1 MRQAEP
7 PDHTGTRGRA
17 ASRRG
22 RGASADIELHA
33 LVLAAGAASRFGGL
47 KQLVTLEGRPLLCGI
62 TERATE
68 VADRTWVVL
77 GARAAEIAPV
87 LAEYPVSVLVNPLWS
102 EGLAS
107 SIRTGIAHLPPSCG
121 AVLLLLADQARV
133 CGEDLRRLA
142 STWRRRSQGIA
153 AAQHGTVVGVPAIF
167 PRVLFA
173 ELSQLTGDVGAR
185 GLIARHA
192 SQVTTVPMPNAAF
205 DLDTPADLASL
216 RDGTGPEGHSR

>member
-1 MRQAEP
+1 MSDA
-7 PDHTGTRGRA
+7 
-17 ASRRG
+17 
-22 RGASADIELHA
+22 IELHA

-47 KQLVTLEGRPLLCGI
+47 KQLVTLEGRPLLRGVAD
-62 TERATE
+62 RAAA

-87 LAEYPVSVLVNPLWS
+87 LAECPVSVLINPLWS

-107 SIRTGIAHLPPSCG
+107 SIRTGIAHLPSSCD

-133 CGEDLRRLA
+133 CGEDLRRLV
-142 STWRRRSQGIA
+142 STWRRRPQDIA

-167 PRVLFA
+167 PRLLFD
-173 ELSQLTGDVGAR
+173 ELSQLAGDVGAR

-205 DLDTPADLASL
+205 DLDTPADLSSL
-216 RDGTGPEGHSR
+216 RDTAGPA